1 MSWPGYSLGHGPR
14 HEKTQDGFLVL
25 SHLDGLYV
33 QDWLDKYRPDRN
45 QCHGCF
51 VEEELSQRRR
61 PIASYGLLLME
72 GTNIVRKTQ
81 QEMAEQQ
88 DWGWDKA
95 EIQ

>member
-1 MSWPGYSLGHGPR
+1 MSWPGCSLGHGPR

-45 QCHGCF
+45 QCHGFF

-61 PIASYGLLLME
+61 GKGRGDELQ
-72 GTNIVRKTQ
+72 V
-81 QEMAEQQ
+81 
-88 DWGWDKA
+88 DWPGPLYRFEVD
-95 EIQ
+95 ESRVGN